1 VLPYAMLTPIGGLAD
16 TSSLSELLERVASSE
31 PVPGA
36 GPAAAWTCALSAS
49 LVEMVCAVM
58 IRREPDE
65 DQARSVRSER
75 ASALRVGALAL
86 AESDMDAYS
95 DVLAA
100 RRQGGGALLHS
111 ALAAAAG
118 PPLAIAEAAA
128 EVAALAADAF
138 ADARGGVRG
147 EAATAA
153 LLAEGAARG
162 AAGIVAFNLA
172 GEPSDPRCARAR
184 ELVEAARA
192 ARARVEGG

>member
-1 VLPYAMLTPIGGLAD
+1 MLTPIGALAD
-16 TSSLSELLERVASSE
+16 TSSLSELLERIASSE

-58 IRREPDE
+58 LRREAEADP
-65 DQARSVRSER
+65 ARSARSAR
-75 ASALRVGALAL
+75 ASALRAGALAL
-86 AESDMDAYS
+86 AERDMDAYRE
-95 DVLAA
+95 VLAA
-100 RRQGGGALLHS
+100 RREGGAALLHS

-138 ADARGGVRG
+138 ADASGGVRG
-147 EAATAA
+147 EAATAV
-153 LLAEGAARG
+153 LLAEGAVR
-162 AAGIVAFNLA
+162 AAAAIVEFNLA
-172 GEPSDPRCARAR
+172 GEPSDPRHARGR

>member
-1 VLPYAMLTPIGGLAD
+1 MT
-16 TSSLSELLERVASSE
+16 ELLDAVASSE

-36 GPAAAWTCALSAS
+36 GPAAAWTCALAAS

-58 IRREPDE
+58 LRREADA
-65 DQARSVRSER
+65 DGARSARSAR
-75 ASALRVGALAL
+75 ASAIRVGVLAL
-86 AESDMDAYS
+86 AERDMEAYR

-100 RRQGGGALLHS
+100 RRQGGAQLLHA

-118 PPLAIAEAAA
+118 PPLAIAEAAS
-128 EVAALAADAF
+128 EVVALAADAF

-153 LLAEGAARG
+153 LLAEGAARA

-172 GEPSDPRCARAR
+172 GEPNDPRRGRAR

-192 ARARVEGG
+192 GRARVEGG